1 MIQDLKPYSAY
12 KDSGSKWI
20 GAVPQHWSV
29 QRQRNVV
36 EMRVSSVDKHSKE
49 GECPVRLC
57 NYVDVYKNDRITER
71 LSFMNAT
78 ATKEELE
85 KFRLEV
91 GDVLITKDSEAWSDI
106 GVPALVETAA
116 PDLVCGYH
124 IALLRSHH
132 EVLHGSFL
140 FRSQQS
146 LATAYQYHVEA
157 HGVTRYGLSHDA
169 IKSIF
174 LAVPSIPEQS
184 AIVNFLG
191 YADRRIQRYI
201 HAKKKLIAL
210 LNEQKQVVIQCA
222 VTRGLDPNVCLRP
235 SGVEWLGSV
244 PEYWKLSSVKQLARK
259 GAKTFTDGDWI
270 ETPYIK
276 EEGVRL
282 IQTGNVGVGD
292 YREKGFRYISE
303 ETFDSLGCTGV
314 EPGDVLICRLDGPVG
329 RACLAP
335 DLGIKMITSVDN
347 AILKVNHEVD
357 PRYIV
362 HLMSSPGWLNWVE
375 SICRAGGGFRYRIS
389 RSMLGDSM
397 VPLPSFGEQ
406 RSIADAIEQELSAS
420 TVAINRIWEEINLL
434 LEYRA
439 RLIADVVTGKLDVRE
454 AAARLP
460 EQEPEQLGGDAP
472 TFSEEG
478 DDGTDPNADLEGG

>member
-1 MIQDLKPYSAY
+1 MINDLKPYSAY
-12 KDSGSKWI
+12 KDSGSKWL
-20 GAVPQHWSV
+20 GSVPQHWSV

-49 GECPVRLC
+49 GEYPVRLC

-85 KFRLEV
+85 RFKLEV

-106 GVPALVETAA
+106 GVPALVGTAA

-124 IALLRSHH
+124 IALLRSRH
-132 EVLHGSFL
+132 EIMHGSFL

-169 IKSIF
+169 IKSIV
-174 LAVPSIPEQS
+174 LAVPSLSEQS
-184 AIVNFLG
+184 AIVHFLG
-191 YADRRIQRYI
+191 HADHRIQRYI
-201 HAKKKLIAL
+201 QAKKKMIAL
-210 LNEQKQVVIQCA
+210 LNEQKQVVIQRA
-222 VTRGLDPNVCLRP
+222 VTRGLDPNVCLSP
-235 SGVEWLGSV
+235 SGIEWLGDI
-244 PEYWKLSSVKQLARK
+244 PEHWKLSSVKRLARA

-270 ETPYIK
+270 ETPYIRD
-276 EEGVRL
+276 EGVRL

-303 ETFDSLGCTGV
+303 ETFDALGCTGI
-314 EPGDVLICRLDGPVG
+314 ESGDVLICRLDGPVG

-335 DLGIKMITSVDN
+335 DLGLKMITSVDN

-357 PRYIV
+357 PRYVV
-362 HLMSSPGWLNWVE
+362 HLMSSPGWLNWIE

-389 RSMLGDSM
+389 RSMLGDSK
-397 VPLPSFGEQ
+397 VPLPPIDEQ
-406 RSIADAIEQELSAS
+406 CSIADAIEQELSAS
-420 TVAINRIWEEINLL
+420 AVAISRIREEIDLL

-454 AAARLP
+454 VAARLP
-460 EQEPEQLGGDAP
+460 DEETGRLGGDAL
-472 TFSEEG
+472 TETEEG
-478 DDGTDPNADLEGG
+478 DDGTEPDADPEGE